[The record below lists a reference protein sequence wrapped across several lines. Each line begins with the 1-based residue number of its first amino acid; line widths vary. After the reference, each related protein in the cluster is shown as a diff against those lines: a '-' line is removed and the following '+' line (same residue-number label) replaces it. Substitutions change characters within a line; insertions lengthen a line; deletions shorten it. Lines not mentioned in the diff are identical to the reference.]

1 MMEGHLSQP
10 DSSPQK
16 VAVKTMK
23 RKSSPW
29 TCRARRCLS
38 PWVLVFLLPVSVAL
52 SAPWHHL
59 WGCEEGT
66 LTSKD
71 CRDIPEAPSW
81 VPMQELCCEGR
92 WQR

>member
-29 TCRARRCLS
+29 TCRAWRCLS

-66 LTSKD
+66 LTSN
-71 CRDIPEAPSW
+71 S
-81 VPMQELCCEGR
+81 QGL
-92 WQR
+92 QRRPRGPFLGAHAGTVL